1 MDIYVGSD
9 HAGYNLKQAVK
20 KHLEENGYKVIDL
33 GSYSP
38 DDPVDYSDIAREVAE
53 KIQENQDAMGVMICG
68 TGQGS
73 AMALNRHKTV
83 RAALCTNI
91 ELAEMSRRHNYAN
104 VLCLGERT
112 TEEKLALEILDKF
125 LNTQPDPD
133 ERHKRR
139 IEKFD
144 V

>member
-20 KHLEENGYKVIDL
+20 KYLEEKGHKIIDL
-33 GSYSP
+33 GSFSA
-38 DDPVDYSDIAREVAE
+38 DESVDYSDIAREVAE
-53 KIQENQDAMGVMICG
+53 KIQENQDAFGIIICG

-73 AMALNRHKTV
+73 AMAANRHKKV
-83 RAALCTNI
+83 RAALCDTI
-91 ELAEMSRRHNYAN
+91 ELAEMSRRHNHAN
-104 VLCLGERT
+104 VLCMGERT
-112 TEEKLALEILDKF
+112 TDEKLALQIVDKF
-125 LNTQPDPD
+125 LETQPDPE

>member
-20 KHLEENGYKVIDL
+20 KHLEEKGNKVIDL
-33 GSYSP
+33 GSFSP

-53 KIQENQDAMGVMICG
+53 KIQENQDAFGIIICG

-73 AMALNRHKTV
+73 AMAANRHKKV
-83 RAALCTNI
+83 RAALCDTV

-104 VLCLGERT
+104 VLCMGERT
-112 TEEKLALEILDKF
+112 TDQALALQIVDKF
-125 LNTQPDPD
+125 LETEPDSD